1 MSIPRT
7 GLSLR
12 HGTFSGLP
20 RRMLSQVSL
29 FSSSP
34 HGRGLS
40 RSTHGSVLTFATR
53 GTAFPGARTGL
64 FPYSP
69 HGRVLSQS
77 THGSVLTF
85 STRGTAFP
93 RAHTALFSRSPHEAR
108 PSSGHTRPR
117 SSGPPHR
124 GHSFSGRTQDPVL
137 PTRTRA
143 ARHDVLPIKKRARAG
158 SFSCALSFFLSFSLL
173 RSVLPELRCPPDRK
187 RRCRALFC
195 PVQLFT
201 YICL

>member
-1 MSIPRT
+1 
-7 GLSLR
+7 
-12 HGTFSGLP
+12 
-20 RRMLSQVSL
+20 MLSQVSL

-40 RSTHGSVLTFATR
+40 RSAHGSV
-53 GTAFPGARTGL
+53 PC
-64 FPYSP
+64 SP
-69 HGRVLSQS
+69 HGRGRPQS

-93 RAHTALFSRSPHEAR
+93 GARTGLFLLSARAWPFPE
-108 PSSGHTRPR
+108 HTRLCSHVLHTRHDLPQ
-117 SSGPPHR
+117 GTHA
-124 GHSFSGRTQDPVL
+124 PVL
-137 PTRTRA
+137 PVYHTGDILSQGAHRVPFSRPAPVPRDTMCF
-143 ARHDVLPIKKRARAG
+143 PSKKRARAG

-173 RSVLPELRCPPDRK
+173 RSVLPELRCLPDRK

>member
-40 RSTHGSVLTFATR
+40 
-53 GTAFPGARTGL
+53 
-64 FPYSP
+64 
-69 HGRVLSQS
+69 QS

-85 STRGTAFP
+85 STRGTTFL
-93 RAHTALFSRSPHEAR
+93 RAHTPPFF
-108 PSSGHTRPR
+108 R
-117 SSGPPHR
+117 SSTHR
-124 GHSFSGRTQDPVL
+124 GHSFSARTQDPVL

-158 SFSCALSFFLSFSLL
+158 SFSCALSFFFLFRFFGLCFRNSAVCSTGNAGAVLFSA
-173 RSVLPELRCPPDRK
+173 RFSCSHTSA
-187 RRCRALFC
+187 CRGSHYW
-195 PVQLFT
+195 V
-201 YICL
+201 